1 MFGGN
6 ISLGRIFGIPLTI
19 SYSWFII
26 LALVTFLL
34 ANRMADR
41 YPFWSTAEQW
51 LIGAVATILFF
62 VSVLIHELSHSV
74 LAMNRGIPVRGIT
87 LFIFGG
93 ISHIGKEARTPL
105 VEFIIAGVGP
115 FSSFILAA
123 AFYGAYLLFR
133 DVSVHV
139 GEIAITLAFINISLG
154 LFNMLPGFP
163 LDGGRVLRSAIWGVT
178 GDYWRA
184 TFMATRGGQIV
195 AGLMIVGGL
204 VMLLLL
210 REFQGVWL
218 AAIGWFLAM
227 AASGSLSQFKLRKRL
242 DGFRTDDLMATGIEI
257 VPPRISLEI
266 LATEH
271 VLQSRQEIYFV
282 QQDEH
287 IVGMISFRA
296 ASRVPRNRWTYT
308 TVEEAMMPVE
318 KIPVVPPDTDAL
330 EALEL
335 IEQHRF
341 PLVLVMKDGKL
352 LGYLNQKAA
361 MHNLDLLES
370 MN

>member
-41 YPFWSTAEQW
+41 YPFWSSAEQW

-123 AFYGAYLLFR
+123 AFYAAYLLFH
-133 DVSVHV
+133 DVSVSRGRNRHYPRLHQHLPR
-139 GEIAITLAFINISLG
+139 TLQHAA
-154 LFNMLPGFP
+154 GFP
-163 LDGGRVLRSAIWGVT
+163 PGRRTGAPLRHLGCDGRLLARHLHGRPAAVRLS
-178 GDYWRA
+178 
-184 TFMATRGGQIV
+184 
-195 AGLMIVGGL
+195 
-204 VMLLLL
+204 
-210 REFQGVWL
+210 L
-218 AAIGWFLAM
+218 AL
-227 AASGSLSQFKLRKRL
+227 
-242 DGFRTDDLMATGIEI
+242 
-257 VPPRISLEI
+257 
-266 LATEH
+266 
-271 VLQSRQEIYFV
+271 
-282 QQDEH
+282 
-287 IVGMISFRA
+287 
-296 ASRVPRNRWTYT
+296 
-308 TVEEAMMPVE
+308 
-318 KIPVVPPDTDAL
+318 
-330 EALEL
+330 
-335 IEQHRF
+335 
-341 PLVLVMKDGKL
+341 
-352 LGYLNQKAA
+352 
-361 MHNLDLLES
+361 
-370 MN
+370 